1 MEEWRCEDT
10 DLAAFAREG
19 PEVKT
24 RGRLSANSAELI
36 HLQQKDAICGYAR
49 DLRTF
54 RMCPTIAPDFRTM
67 SANHERI
74 LDPGLMHALETR
86 DQYGTTRSTV
96 IGIAVI
102 YVGSFYFSTKHHYE
116 IVIKKERENYV

>member
-1 MEEWRCEDT
+1 MEEWWCEDT

-49 DLRTF
+49 DPRTF
-54 RMCPTIAPDFRTM
+54 RMCPTIASDFRTM

-74 LDPGLMHALETR
+74 LDPGLMHALETEFNAEQRGALCDR
-86 DQYGTTRSTV
+86 DSRN
-96 IGIAVI
+96 ICWI
-102 YVGSFYFSTKHHYE
+102 FLFHY
-116 IVIKKERENYV
+116 KTLL

>member
-49 DLRTF
+49 DPRTF
-54 RMCPTIAPDFRTM
+54 RMCPTIASDFRTM

-74 LDPGLMHALETR
+74 LDAGLMHALETR
-86 DQYGTTRSTV
+86 VQRGTTGSTV
-96 IGIAVI
+96 
-102 YVGSFYFSTKHHYE
+102 
-116 IVIKKERENYV
+116 